1 MLAGEGQAYISVLR
15 MLCHE
20 EGVTCSWDLS
30 GWCPITIF
38 HLALDRAS
46 LTSSS
51 SICAFQDC
59 SRMPPA
65 AVMLCAAYLPMPS
78 SGLEKVSALGTE
90 QTQPALSWSL
100 HQIVCIYSAINSASR
115 PDEMTLSTPC
125 SWLAQ
130 SLTAG
135 SLAGILLALTLA
147 QKVNCVRCWRDEL
160 TFIHR
165 PHCCLIFLHKGAGIY
180 EEHIN
185 LAIGQRERV

>member
-1 MLAGEGQAYISVLR
+1 MTEDSAAAILQSSLLHSELLGRQGALLLAGEGQAYISVLR

-65 AVMLCAAYLPMPS
+65 AVMLCTAYLPMPS

-90 QTQPALSWSL
+90 QTQPALS
-100 HQIVCIYSAINSASR
+100 
-115 PDEMTLSTPC
+115 
-125 SWLAQ
+125 
-130 SLTAG
+130 
-135 SLAGILLALTLA
+135 
-147 QKVNCVRCWRDEL
+147 
-160 TFIHR
+160 
-165 PHCCLIFLHKGAGIY
+165 
-180 EEHIN
+180 
-185 LAIGQRERV
+185 